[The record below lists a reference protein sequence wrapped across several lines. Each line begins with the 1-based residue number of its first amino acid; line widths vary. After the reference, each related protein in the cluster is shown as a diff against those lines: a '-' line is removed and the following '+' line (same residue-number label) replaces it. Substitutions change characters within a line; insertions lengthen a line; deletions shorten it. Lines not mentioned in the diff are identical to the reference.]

1 VSCAADTADPAADL
15 LSAVAQAY
23 GLTAPFHPKRLSGG
37 YANDVFLLDGERPVV
52 LHVKHPPVD
61 LNSLTWE
68 HQLLERLKIRLPE
81 IPVPL
86 PTQDG
91 RTFLLHQERPVWL
104 TPYVSGVPAAPSDRR
119 AVAAALG
126 SLHSIEID
134 IIARPGHPRLSDL
147 PIPQISQMPVTFD
160 RWLPLITRARDEA
173 LELITEIGRTRSVVA
188 GVTHNDI
195 FPGNVLVDDG
205 HVTALLDWEEAD
217 VDWQVGG
224 LASSIGPFC
233 STADGALD
241 DKAAK
246 EYIDSYRV
254 AGGRVP
260 PEEDD
265 LIVPLLRIKRILE
278 VLRAPTDRHPQW
290 DYQLANL
297 RTYQVLG

>member
-1 VSCAADTADPAADL
+1 VSGSADTADPAANL

-23 GLTAPFHPKRLSGG
+23 GVTAPFHAKRLSGG
-37 YANDVFLLDGERPVV
+37 YANDVFLLDGDRPVV

-68 HQLLERLKIRLPE
+68 HQLTAIGSRVAGFHPRKTT
-81 IPVPL
+81 
-86 PTQDG
+86 TQDG
-91 RTFLLHQERPVWL
+91 RTFFLHQERPVWL
-104 TPYVSGVPAAPSDRR
+104 TPYVPGVPATPSDRR

-126 SLHSIEID
+126 SLHSIKID
-134 IIARPGHPRLSDL
+134 ITARPGHPRLSDL
-147 PIPQISQMPVTFD
+147 PIPQISQMPAAFD
-160 RWLPLITRARDEA
+160 GWLPLIRRARDEA

-205 HVTALLDWEEAD
+205 HVTSLLDWEEAD
-217 VDWQVGG
+217 VDWQVWD

-233 STADGALD
+233 STTDGALD
-241 DKAAK
+241 GKAAE
-246 EYIDSYRV
+246 EYIDSYRA
-254 AGGRVP
+254 AGGQIP
-260 PEEDD
+260 PNEDD
-265 LIVPLLRIKRILE
+265 LIVPLVRVKRILE

-297 RTYQVLG
+297 KAYQLLG